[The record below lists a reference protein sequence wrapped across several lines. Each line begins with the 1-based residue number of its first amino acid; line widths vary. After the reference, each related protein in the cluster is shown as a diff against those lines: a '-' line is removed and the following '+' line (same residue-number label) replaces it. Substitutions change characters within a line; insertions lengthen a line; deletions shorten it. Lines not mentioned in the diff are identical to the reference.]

1 MMPNLNAL
9 PIDYPKVVIGGLA
22 LELKKSFLAEF
33 MLDQAGVDLKR
44 AATALQDGTPGRVA
58 FITQMLA
65 ACCAHQYVARHETP
79 PTAEQWAARISEEKD
94 PTETF
99 RNVAKAVFECVAKAQ
114 PAAVPTQAP
123 AAVGTGQPN

>member
-1 MMPNLNAL
+1 MPL
-9 PIDYPKVVIGGLA
+9 PIAYPKIVIGGLT

-33 MLDQAGVDLKR
+33 MLDKAGVDVKQ
-44 AATALQDGTPGRVA
+44 AAEAFQSSGPGRVA
-58 FITQMLA
+58 FVTQMLA

-79 PTAEQWAARISEEKD
+79 PTAEQWAARISEEPD
-94 PTETF
+94 PSETF
-99 RNVAKAVFECVAKAQ
+99 RQVAKAVFEAISKAQ